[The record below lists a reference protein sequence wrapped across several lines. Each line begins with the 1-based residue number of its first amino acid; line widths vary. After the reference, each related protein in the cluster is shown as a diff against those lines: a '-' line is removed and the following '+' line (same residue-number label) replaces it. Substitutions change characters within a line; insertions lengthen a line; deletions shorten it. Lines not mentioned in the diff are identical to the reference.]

1 MRKLWLVGSLVLIGL
16 LAVAGVVSA
25 DKNPAA
31 EKMTAA
37 EHDKDGHAC
46 DKCDPDL
53 KPQTVCPPCGMKV
66 NKDLYVEKEG
76 HRVYTCSAGC
86 AEKVRQDFDKAV
98 KMLKEKGEKPECM
111 TDHAAK
117 EETPAGKCGGCPL
130 ADKGCG
136 PKK

>member
-1 MRKLWLVGSLVLIGL
+1 MKKFWLVGSLVLIGL
-16 LAVAGVVSA
+16 LGVAWVVSA
-25 DKNPAA
+25 DQNPVAA
-31 EKMTAA
+31 KMTTD
-37 EHDKDGHAC
+37 DKTHEHAC

-53 KPQTVCPPCGMKV
+53 KAQTLCPPCGMKV
-66 NKDLYVEKEG
+66 NKDVYVEKEG
-76 HRVYTCSAGC
+76 HRIYTCSEGC

-111 TDHAAK
+111 HDHAAK
-117 EETPAGKCGGCPL
+117 EEAPAGKCGGCPL